1 MYCGVCVCVYA
12 QVRFLTLLTSWLH
25 FLQWGLLHS
34 LLEEE
39 YEYTCLVLTEPYY
52 NYSNKIR
59 IAFNK
64 NFAELFFTD
73 QQLGNLVHS
82 QVKWL
87 ATAIP
92 TSLHSTAL
100 P

>member
-1 MYCGVCVCVYA
+1 L
-12 QVRFLTLLTSWLH
+12 RDFH
-25 FLQWGLLHS
+25 
-34 LLEEE
+34 
-39 YEYTCLVLTEPYY
+39 
-52 NYSNKIR
+52 R

-73 QQLGNLVHS
+73 QQLGNLDHS

-92 TSLHSTAL
+92 TLLHSTAL
-100 P
+100 PWFSDEQ